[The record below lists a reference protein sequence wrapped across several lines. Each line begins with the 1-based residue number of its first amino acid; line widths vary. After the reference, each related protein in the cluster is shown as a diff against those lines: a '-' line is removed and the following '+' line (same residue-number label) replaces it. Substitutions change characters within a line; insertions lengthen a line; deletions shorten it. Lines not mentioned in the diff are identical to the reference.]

1 MRNKT
6 DIQQLPKINIS
17 DFQAVIH
24 PTTNKDMTNRRIK
37 RDDYE
42 KISRTIPKGINH
54 YSSRHLDL
62 KNFKLMGNRNKSNS
76 TVLLPHKRLRSLIP
90 FTQSYQSTQDIKKRE
105 DWHDSITI
113 LKKIGICAVICVIII
128 IIKNIKLPIFQN
140 AVYTIKSAI
149 TNQFDID
156 KTLGKLKF
164 VSNYIPSLSSVFNSL
179 ETTTSQLSNKNNT
192 DILTP
197 IEGHV
202 LQKFSQQ
209 SQGIK
214 ISGAD
219 YAYIRAATDGLV
231 SEVGNNEK
239 WGNYIVIRHNSGM
252 EMRYAYCTKCNV
264 KKGMNVIQNEIIG
277 SIGSSKPSLHNILYF
292 EVRINN
298 QPIDPMS
305 KIINKNMLSL

>member
-62 KNFKLMGNRNKSNS
+62 KNFKLMGNRNKS
-76 TVLLPHKRLRSLIP
+76 
-90 FTQSYQSTQDIKKRE
+90 YQSTQDIKKRE

-113 LKKIGICAVICVIII
+113 LKKIGICAAICVIII

>member
-17 DFQAVIH
+17 DFQTVIH
-24 PTTNKDMTNRRIK
+24 PTAANKNTTNRIIK

-42 KISRTIPKGINH
+42 KISKMIPKDINH
-54 YSSRHLDL
+54 YFSKHLDL
-62 KNFKLMGNRNKSNS
+62 KKFKLMGNRNK
-76 TVLLPHKRLRSLIP
+76 
-90 FTQSYQSTQDIKKRE
+90 SYQSTQDIKKRE

-113 LKKIGICAVICVIII
+113 LKKIGICAAICVIII

-164 VSNYIPSLSSVFNSL
+164 VSNYIPSLSSVFNYL
-179 ETTTSQLSNKNNT
+179 ETTTSQLSSKNNT
-192 DILTP
+192 DMLTP
-197 IEGHV
+197 TEGYV
-202 LQKFSQQ
+202 LEKFSQQ
-209 SQGIK
+209 LQGIK
-214 ISGAD
+214 ILGAD

-231 SEVGNNEK
+231 SEVGNSEK

>member
-62 KNFKLMGNRNKSNS
+62 KNFKLMGNRNK
-76 TVLLPHKRLRSLIP
+76 
-90 FTQSYQSTQDIKKRE
+90 SYQSTQDIKKRE